1 MEGPLPICR
10 PEKAVQMPAEVDFAG
25 EHVAQGGAAVGG
37 QDGPGGIVAEEE
49 RVVGVQSL
57 GGIYRYKEVNLSTC

>member
-1 MEGPLPICR
+1 MMPVAPPPEGPLPICCSK
-10 PEKAVQMPAEVDFAG
+10 KAVQMPAEVDFAG
-25 EHVAQGGAAVGG
+25 EQVAQGRAAVGG

-57 GGIYRYKEVNLSTC
+57 GGIY

>member
-1 MEGPLPICR
+1 
-10 PEKAVQMPAEVDFAG
+10 MPAEVDFAG

-37 QDGPGGIVAEEE
+37 QDGPGGIVTEEE

-57 GGIYRYKEVNLSTC
+57 GGI

>member
-1 MEGPLPICR
+1 MEGPLPICC

-25 EHVAQGGAAVGG
+25 EQVAQGGAAVGG

-57 GGIYRYKEVNLSTC
+57 GGIYRYRGVPST